1 MKALFL
7 IGAVAKRP
15 RPVQERPIRKALLRV
30 ISGMYD
36 DSRPCNHIGA
46 GARLISQPSLL
57 VRMSCR
63 APLVIVSRRAPSSN
77 FATRLPSLSL
87 VGVFGRAR
95 TASVLEGEG
104 FRGRWRRRRL
114 WRITRR

>member
-36 DSRPCNHIGA
+36 DSRPCNHLGA

-63 APLVIVSRRAPSSN
+63 AALVIDSRSAPSSN
-77 FATRLPSLSL
+77 LPTRLPSWPLL
-87 VGVFGRAR
+87 GVFGRSR
-95 TASVLEGEG
+95 SGPVLAGEG
-104 FRGRWRRRRL
+104 FGRAWVRV
-114 WRITRR
+114 